1 MKSKRYIKDGLRKLV
16 KRYPQLTFF
25 YQFDEIENL
34 HMVQVEPRDEFESN
48 IAYQIDEADLTFDFD
63 NSFFPESIVFISS
76 DSLICVDSPEF
87 ILNSFLLNL
96 GDQNSPKYNIEGMN
110 NEYISGENSYALAA

>member
-1 MKSKRYIKDGLRKLV
+1 MNSKIYIKDGLKKLV

-34 HMVQVEPRDEFESN
+34 HMVQVEPKDEFKSN
-48 IAYQIDEADLTFDFD
+48 RAYQNDEADLTFDFD
-63 NSFFPESIVFISS
+63 NSFFPESIVFISN

-87 ILNSFLLNL
+87 ILNSFLLNI
-96 GDQNSPKYNIEGMN
+96 GEQNSPIYNIEGMD
-110 NEYISGENSYALAA
+110 NEYINGENSYALAA